1 MAISGVSD
9 VGNVSSNIQTVN
21 GKTFGKDEFMNILI
35 QQLKNQDPLN
45 PMDSTQFTSQLT
57 QFSTLEQLTN
67 MNSTL
72 DNVLAF
78 QHSMQNASIANLIG
92 RTVTVSGD
100 TTNLNNTADLSYEL
114 SNNAASVNISIY
126 DGAGKLV
133 ATRDAGPQLKGDNKF
148 IWDGKDT
155 SGNQMPKGAY
165 TFEVKAQDIYGN
177 TVEALTNSTGAVT
190 GVVFKDDMTYLVL
203 NDGRNIGLSEIEA
216 IQ

>member
-1 MAISGVSD
+1 MDVSGVTDINSK
-9 VGNVSSNIQTVN
+9 VQTV
-21 GKTFGKDEFMNILI
+21 GSKTFSKEDFMKILLK
-35 QQLKNQDPLN
+35 QLNYQDPLN

-100 TTNLNNTADLSYEL
+100 TTNLNNTADVSYVL
-114 SNNAASVNISIY
+114 SNDAASVKISIY
-126 DGAGKLV
+126 DGSGKLV
-133 ATRDAGPQLKGDNKF
+133 ATKNAGPQLKGDNEF
-148 IWDGKDT
+148 IWDGKDV
-155 SGNQMPKGAY
+155 SGNQMPKGSY
-165 TFEVKAQDIYGN
+165 TFEVKAKDASGG
-177 TVEALTNSTGAVT
+177 TVEALTNSSGTVT
-190 GVVFKDDMTYLVL
+190 GVVFKDDLTYLVL
-203 NDGRNIGLSEIEA
+203 NDGRNINLSEIQS